1 MKIPE
6 VLESQCAAVL
16 GSPVLGSRFIGGG
29 DVAHSCLVQTKEG
42 AFFLKY
48 LEGPL
53 ARSPFESE
61 AMGLDLLSGRSP
73 LRIPKVISFGQAGD
87 FHFLLLEYIETGQ
100 HPGTSFWEVFG
111 AGLAELH
118 RNRAPQFGLGF
129 DNFIGKL
136 PQQNAFRSSWPDFFR
151 ELRLEP
157 QFRLALDL
165 GLLPLKSS
173 PQIEALYAKLPEIF
187 PAESPALIHGDLWSG
202 NYLVST
208 AFEAVLVDPSVS
220 FSHREMDLA
229 MSRLFSGFDWRFY
242 RAYEESYP
250 LAPGFENRIPIYQLY
265 YLLVHLNIFGR
276 GYLPQVLETLEQF

>member
-1 MKIPE
+1 MH
-6 VLESQCAAVL
+6 
-16 GSPVLGSRFIGGG
+16 SRFGQPCAGISFYRRRRCRSFLPGSNEGGR
-29 DVAHSCLVQTKEG
+29 
-42 AFFLKY
+42 FFLKY

-87 FHFLLLEYIETGQ
+87 YHFLILEYIETGQ
-100 HPGTSFWEVFG
+100 HPGASFWELFG

-157 QFRLALDL
+157 QFRLALEL

-173 PQIEALYAKLPEIF
+173 LK
-187 PAESPALIHGDLWSG
+187 
-202 NYLVST
+202 
-208 AFEAVLVDPSVS
+208 
-220 FSHREMDLA
+220 
-229 MSRLFSGFDWRFY
+229 
-242 RAYEESYP
+242 
-250 LAPGFENRIPIYQLY
+250 
-265 YLLVHLNIFGR
+265 
-276 GYLPQVLETLEQF
+276 